1 MVRSDMLA
9 TIAAD
14 LLEANLVYH
23 RISLTPIT
31 LFRFI
36 SFHFVSRLS
45 GIADTGGFAKS
56 VSCLKLSVPSTSTKE
71 QL

>member
-1 MVRSDMLA
+1 MK
-9 TIAAD
+9 
-14 LLEANLVYH
+14 ANLVYH

-36 SFHFVSRLS
+36 SFHFVLRLHR
-45 GIADTGGFAKS
+45 IAGTGGFAKS
-56 VSCLKLSVPSTSTKE
+56 VSCLKLSVPSASTKE